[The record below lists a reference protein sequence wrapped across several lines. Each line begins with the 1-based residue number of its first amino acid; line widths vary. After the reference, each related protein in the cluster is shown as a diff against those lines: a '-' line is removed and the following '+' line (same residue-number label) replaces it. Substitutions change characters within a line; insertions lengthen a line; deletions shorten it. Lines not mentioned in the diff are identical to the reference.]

1 MGSNPATPTNSCVN
15 IAFARPTA
23 DGTGELGLRDRMA
36 LVKPIP
42 DGGGVASTGPA
53 PHPGLSF
60 LQFVVIVAALM
71 ACNALAIDSM
81 LPALQAIGEQLGIVN
96 ANTRQWIITAYLLG
110 FGMTQIIY
118 GTLADRYG
126 RKPVLLVG
134 ICIYAVASLA
144 ASFATSFGIM
154 MAFRVLQGVGA
165 AATRVLAVS
174 IVRDCYSGRKM
185 ARVMSFAFIV
195 FLATPI
201 VAPSIGQ
208 AIMLVAPWPWI
219 FRGLA
224 LFGAVLW
231 VVVALRLPE
240 TLDEDDRLPI
250 AADRVARAFGAA
262 LGNRTAVG
270 YMLASAVVIGALFG
284 FINSAQQIFADA
296 FKAPGMFTIVFASV
310 AMFMALSS
318 LLNARIVIGIGT
330 RLVSHAAL
338 AIFTLASAIHA
349 AIAVAGFETL
359 WVFAIFQAVTMFCFG
374 LVAPNFGSISMEPL
388 GHIAGTAS
396 SVQGVVTTV
405 GGAVIGFFIGQHF
418 DGTVVPFTVAVTVCG
433 ASAFLIVLVTEKGR
447 MFRPHH
453 PVAAET
459 RPLLEQ
465 K

>member
-1 MGSNPATPTNSCVN
+1 
-15 IAFARPTA
+15 
-23 DGTGELGLRDRMA
+23 
-36 LVKPIP
+36 
-42 DGGGVASTGPA
+42 
-53 PHPGLSF
+53 
-60 LQFVVIVAALM
+60 M

-81 LPALQAIGEQLGIVN
+81 LPALQQIGEQLGIVN
-96 ANTRQWIITAYLLG
+96 ANARQWIITAYLLG
-110 FGMTQIIY
+110 FGVAQIIY

-144 ASFATSFGIM
+144 ASFAISFGIM

-201 VAPSIGQ
+201 IAPSIGQ
-208 AIMLVAPWPWI
+208 AIMLIAPWPWI

-224 LFGAVLW
+224 LFGAVLL

-240 TLDEDDRLPI
+240 TLHGDDRLPI
-250 AADRVARAFGAA
+250 AAGRVARAFGAA
-262 LGNRTAVG
+262 LGNRTALG
-270 YMLASAVVIGALFG
+270 YMLASAAVIGALFG
-284 FINSAQQIFADA
+284 FINSAQQIFADT
-296 FKAPGMFTIVFASV
+296 FKAPGMFTTIFASV

-318 LLNARIVIGIGT
+318 LLNARIVIQIGS

-338 AIFTLASAIHA
+338 TLFMLASAIHA
-349 AIAVAGFETL
+349 AIAIAGFETL
-359 WVFAIFQAVTMFCFG
+359 WVFAMFQAITMFCFG
-374 LVAPNFGSISMEPL
+374 LVAPNFSSISMEPL

-405 GGAVIGFFIGQHF
+405 GGTLIGFFIGQHF
-418 DGTVVPFTVAVTVCG
+418 DGTVVPFTVAVTACG
-433 ASAFLIVLVTEKGR
+433 AIAFLIVLVTENGR
-447 MFRPHH
+447 MFRPLH
-453 PVAAET
+453 PVVAET
-459 RPLLEQ
+459 PAAGPA
-465 K
+465 KAK